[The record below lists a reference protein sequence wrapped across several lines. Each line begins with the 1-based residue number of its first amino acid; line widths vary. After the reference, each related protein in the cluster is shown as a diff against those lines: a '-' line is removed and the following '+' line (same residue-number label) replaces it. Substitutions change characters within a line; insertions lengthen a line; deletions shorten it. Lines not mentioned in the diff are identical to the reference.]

1 MFQFDLKLS
10 QFLFRLQEDQDNFFH
25 IGLKTQMNLKV
36 FLHEEDEEFWLKVGN
51 FPFKVA
57 SAKLDI
63 KNEDGLLV

>member
-1 MFQFDLKLS
+1 
-10 QFLFRLQEDQDNFFH
+10 
-25 IGLKTQMNLKV
+25 MNLKV